1 MNSDI
6 ISCRKELNQ
15 IKMTN
20 WQSIETAPT
29 DGTEILLAV
38 KYPRGSRKG
47 FFTEVLT
54 AQYCNSIYRK
64 DWVATSGADVTGTA
78 THWMPLPENPEGAE

>member
-1 MNSDI
+1 
-6 ISCRKELNQ
+6 
-15 IKMTN
+15 MTN

-64 DWVATSGADVTGTA
+64 DWVATSGADVTGTP

>member
-1 MNSDI
+1 
-6 ISCRKELNQ
+6 
-15 IKMTN
+15 MTN
-20 WQSIETAPT
+20 WQSIETAPR

-38 KYPRGSRKG
+38 KYSRAPRKG
-47 FFTEVLT
+47 FFTEVMT
-54 AQYCNSIYRK
+54 GHGRSCMRHD